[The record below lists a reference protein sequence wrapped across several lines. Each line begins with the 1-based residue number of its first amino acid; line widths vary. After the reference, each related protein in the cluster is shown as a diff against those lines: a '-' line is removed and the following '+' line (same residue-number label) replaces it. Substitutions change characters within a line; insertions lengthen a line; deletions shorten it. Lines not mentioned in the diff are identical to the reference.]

1 MTDTFIKLPLFL
13 VSMASFKLT
22 INDPKTGKSHKRDIT
37 GKEAEVLFGKDIGE
51 TITGDAFGFAGYE
64 FVITGASDNAGFPL
78 RHGLKGFG
86 RKRIL
91 TYKGVG
97 FPGRDRHGQSQQGLR
112 MKKTMCG
119 EKIYPKVSQ
128 INMKIAKIGPQD
140 LFAAQEQPKEAKE
153 QAASA

>member
-1 MTDTFIKLPLFL
+1 
-13 VSMASFKLT
+13 MASFKLT
-22 INDPKTGKSHKRDIT
+22 INDPKTGKSHKRDVA
-37 GKEAEVLFGKDIGE
+37 GKEAEALLGKDVGE
-51 TITGDAFGFAGYE
+51 TITGDICGFTGYE

-97 FPGRDRHGQSQQGLR
+97 FPGRDRHGQLQRGLR
-112 MKKTMCG
+112 TKKTVCCQ
-119 EKIYPKVSQ
+119 KIYPKVAQ
-128 INMKIAKIGPQD
+128 VNMKIAKVGPQD
-140 LFAAQEQPKEAKE
+140 LFVVQEQPKEAKE